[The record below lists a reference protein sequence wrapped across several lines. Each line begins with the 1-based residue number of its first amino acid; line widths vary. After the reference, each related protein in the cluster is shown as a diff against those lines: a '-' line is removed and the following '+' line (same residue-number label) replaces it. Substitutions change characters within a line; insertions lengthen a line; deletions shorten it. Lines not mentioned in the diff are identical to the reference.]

1 MVLRKDQLETK
12 LKDDNQLIQSGVL
25 RNEHPLDLSDNFNQ
39 FLVACRR
46 GDLRRCQELI
56 NSGVNLNGK
65 DQFDYTPLIIVSL
78 RSAVGEGEVAI
89 VWDLLN
95 FLSIC
100 LTNTHIYVH
109 TDWCTPIYV
118 YIITYLYLIC
128 RLLHLCIF
136 AFKMHPILRLTP
148 LLL

>member
-39 FLVACRR
+39 FLAACRR

-89 VWDLLN
+89 VWDLLTFFVDLFDQYTYICAHRLVYTN
-95 FLSIC
+95 LCVYNYLPLPDMSIV
-100 LTNTHIYVH
+100 TSM
-109 TDWCTPIYV
+109 
-118 YIITYLYLIC
+118 YLC
-128 RLLHLCIF
+128 V
-136 AFKMHPILRLTP
+136 
-148 LLL
+148 